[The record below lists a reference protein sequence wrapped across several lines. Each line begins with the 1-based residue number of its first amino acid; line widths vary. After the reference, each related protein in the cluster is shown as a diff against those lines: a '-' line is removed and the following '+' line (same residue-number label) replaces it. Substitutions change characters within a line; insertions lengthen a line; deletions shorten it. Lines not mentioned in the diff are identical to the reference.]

1 MYIAFSALQHPV
13 RDSNNQNT
21 PDTLNETELLQ
32 RFEGYRAA
40 CEKYKDEIAVIQKYT
55 PGWMPAFSR

>member
-1 MYIAFSALQHPV
+1 MYIAFSALQQSA
-13 RDSNNQNT
+13 RDNNNQNNL
-21 PDTLNETELLQ
+21 DILNENEALQ

-40 CEKYKDEIAVIQKYT
+40 CEKYRDEIAVIQKYI